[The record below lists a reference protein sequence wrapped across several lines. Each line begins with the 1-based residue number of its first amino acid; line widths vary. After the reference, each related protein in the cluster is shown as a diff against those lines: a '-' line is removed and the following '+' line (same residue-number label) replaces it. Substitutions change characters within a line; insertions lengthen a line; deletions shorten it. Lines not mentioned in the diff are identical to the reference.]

1 MSKVHDRGPNSLQI
15 TNQNFRCG
23 TVFFLINCQ
32 AGACNKLARRSVLTE
47 TRILPRILPMNPA
60 SAACN
65 RYDPPTVSRRRMLLR
80 SACGFGSLAMA
91 GLAAGQQEHHSARAK
106 RVIFLF
112 MHGGPSQVDS
122 FDFKPEL
129 QARTGERLPFAPA
142 KNLDPTASSKA
153 KLLGSPWK
161 FARHGESGLWVSEL
175 FPHVAKRIDDIC
187 VIRSM
192 QSKGQSHGQ
201 AVCMLHTGTDNFVR
215 PSAGAWVSYGLGAS
229 NRNLPAYVSISPS
242 ASHGGPRNYGP
253 AFLPAEHQATTIG
266 RNGKLAEGA
275 SFRFIESKAGAGLQA
290 RKLALLQQM
299 NREHFERTRHAPV
312 EGMIQSMELAFR
324 MQSAAPPVID
334 MSGEPQHIRDLYG
347 IGEKATDN
355 YGRQCLLARRF
366 AEAGV
371 RYIQVNTPNV
381 WDQHGNLK
389 AGHEKNAL
397 AVDKPIAGLLTDL
410 KQRGM
415 LEDTLVMWGGEF
427 GRTPIVQGSNGRDHN
442 PQGYTMWLAGGGV
455 KGGLAWGETDEFGYY
470 AVKDKVHMHDL
481 HATMLHLL
489 GLDHER
495 LTYHYAGRDFRLTD
509 VYGEVVRGIFA

>member
-1 MSKVHDRGPNSLQI
+1 MLQ
-15 TNQNFRCG
+15 
-23 TVFFLINCQ
+23 
-32 AGACNKLARRSVLTE
+32 RSV
-47 TRILPRILPMNPA
+47 
-60 SAACN
+60 
-65 RYDPPTVSRRRMLLR
+65 
-80 SACGFGSLAMA
+80 CGFGSLAMT
-91 GLAAGQQEHHSARAK
+91 GLAAASGQQMHHAPRAK

-112 MHGGPSQVDS
+112 MHGGPSQVDT
-122 FDFKPEL
+122 FDYKPKL
-129 QARTGERLPFAPA
+129 QERDGQRLPYAPA
-142 KNLDPTASSKA
+142 KNLDPSATAQA

-161 FARHGESGLWVSEL
+161 FSRHGESGLWVSDL
-175 FPHVAKRIDDIC
+175 FPNVAKLTDDLC

-215 PSAGAWVSYGLGAS
+215 PSVGAWVSYGLGTE
-229 NRNLPAYVSISPS
+229 NENLPSFVSISPS
-242 ASHGGPRNYGP
+242 ATHGGPRNYGP

-266 RNGKLAEGA
+266 RNGKLDQSA
-275 SFRFIESKAGAGLQA
+275 SFRFLSSKSGADIQTKKLAFLQA
-290 RKLALLQQM
+290 M
-299 NREHFERTRHAPV
+299 NRQHFERTQHGPV

-324 MQSAAPPVID
+324 MQSSAPSVID
-334 MSGEPQHIRDLYG
+334 TKDEPEHIRDLYG
-347 IGEKATDN
+347 IGTKETDN

-371 RYIQVNTPNV
+371 RYIQVSTPNV

-389 AGHEKNAL
+389 GGHAKNSL

-415 LEDTLVMWGGEF
+415 LEDTLVVWGGEF

-442 PQGYTMWLAGGGV
+442 PQGFTMWMAGGGV

-481 HATMLHLL
+481 HATILHLL
-489 GLDHER
+489 GIDHLQ
-495 LTYHYAGRDFRLTD
+495 LTYRYAGRDFRLTD
-509 VYGEVVRGIFA
+509 VYGDVVNGILA